1 MAKAKAK
8 PAQEVRLPT
17 SYEAVGLRIQK
28 IINSPAAQKL
38 KSATVSKLPG
48 AVDRGLGWS
57 SGGIRRCGGR
67 DPGASG
73 RRQRRD
79 LVGCA
84 ERRLIK
90 TND

>member
-17 SYEAVGLRIQK
+17 PFEAVGLRIQK

-48 AVDRGLGWS
+48 ESTDDWDGVLELFGELDNVTLEFLDDGNVEISWVKPEE
-57 SGGIRRCGGR
+57 
-67 DPGASG
+67 D
-73 RRQRRD
+73 
-79 LVGCA
+79 
-84 ERRLIK
+84 
-90 TND
+90 

>member
-8 PAQEVRLPT
+8 PAQEVRPPT

-48 AVDRGLGWS
+48 ES
-57 SGGIRRCGGR
+57 
-67 DPGASG
+67 
-73 RRQRRD
+73 
-79 LVGCA
+79 A
-84 ERRLIK
+84 EDWDGVLELFGELDNVTLEFLDDGNVEISWVK
-90 TND
+90 PEED